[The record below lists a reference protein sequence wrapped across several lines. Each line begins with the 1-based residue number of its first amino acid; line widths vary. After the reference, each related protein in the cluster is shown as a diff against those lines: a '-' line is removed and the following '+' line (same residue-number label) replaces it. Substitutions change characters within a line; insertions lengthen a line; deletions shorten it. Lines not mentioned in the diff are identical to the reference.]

1 MRIGEIEADI
11 DYRHGKANKWGIWTI
26 GALTAEGKK
35 ILKKYPDYKILKD
48 DWMVENDDE
57 FFASVVYAYMVD
69 CILQEYSDNEY
80 LMNEYIKATEDKLAT
95 RPSGRG
101 EMSRKGINATFL
113 KAFEDYIK
121 EQNNPGILKKEQ
133 EQEEKERAIARA
145 LSAEYEERH
154 PHVPC
159 PYCHSANTEKISTM
173 SRAVSVSLVGAASGK
188 IGKQWHCKQC
198 GSNF

>member
-1 MRIGEIEADI
+1 MKIGEIESDV
-11 DYRHGKANKWGIWTI
+11 DYRHDKANKWGFWTT
-26 GALTAEGKK
+26 GALTSEGKK

-69 CILQEYSDNEY
+69 CILQEYSGNDY
-80 LMNEYIKATEDKLAT
+80 LMNEYIKATEDKIAT

-101 EMSRKGINATFL
+101 EISRKGINVAFL
-113 KAFEDYIK
+113 KSFEDYIR
-121 EQNNPGILKKEQ
+121 EQDNPGILKREQ

-145 LSAEYEERH
+145 LSAEYEAKH
-154 PHVPC
+154 PHVVC
-159 PYCHSANTEKISTM
+159 PYCKSTNTEKISTV

-188 IGKQWHCKQC
+188 LGKQWHCKQC

>member
-1 MRIGEIEADI
+1 MKIGEIESDI
-11 DYRHGKANKWGIWTI
+11 DYRHDKANKWGFWTT
-26 GALTAEGKK
+26 GALTSEGKK

-69 CILQEYSDNEY
+69 CILQEYSDNDY
-80 LMNEYIKATEDKLAT
+80 LMNEYIKATEDKIAT

-101 EMSRKGINATFL
+101 EMSRKGINMAFL
-113 KAFEDYIK
+113 KSFEDYIK
-121 EQNNPGILKKEQ
+121 EQNNPGILKREQ

-145 LSAEYEERH
+145 LSAEYVAKH

-159 PYCHSANTEKISTM
+159 PYCHSTNTEKISTLN
-173 SRAVSVSLVGAASGK
+173 RAVSVSLVGAASGK
-188 IGKQWHCKQC
+188 LGKQWHCKNC

>member
-11 DYRHGKANKWGIWTI
+11 DYRHGKANKWGFWTI

-48 DWMVENDDE
+48 DWRVKNDDE

-80 LMNEYIKATEDKLAT
+80 LMNEYVKATEDKLAT
-95 RPSGRG
+95 RPSGKG
-101 EMSRKGINATFL
+101 EMSRKGINEAFL
-113 KAFEDYIK
+113 KSFEDYIK
-121 EQNNPGILKKEQ
+121 EQNNPGILKREQ
-133 EQEEKERAIARA
+133 EQEEKERAVARA
-145 LSAEYEERH
+145 LSAEYEAKH
-154 PHVPC
+154 PHSTC
-159 PYCHSANTEKISTM
+159 PYCKSTNTEKISTV

-188 IGKQWHCKQC
+188 IGKQWHCKNC